1 MVLAFL
7 GVLGLCIAS
16 VAGLRGPH
24 HPKSTVSHHHYSPQK
39 DVKLTQD
46 TNLLHDATHLKED
59 MGPIA
64 AQLDFSK
71 MSEQEIEFHYFKV
84 HDIDN
89 NTKLDGL
96 EILYAIQH
104 TLHEH
109 NSAADESKSSDE
121 VHEDEEQV
129 KPEDELPWII
139 DFIDRVLEEDD
150 LDNDGYLGYVEY
162 VLGRQKDHI
171 AQAKRIGRNNIKQ

>member
-1 MVLAFL
+1 MVLAFFF
-7 GVLGLCIAS
+7 GLCIAA

-24 HPKSTVSHHHYSPQK
+24 HPKSAVSHHHYSPQK

-46 TNLLHDATHLKED
+46 IELLHDATHLKED

-64 AQLDFSK
+64 SQLDFSK

-96 EILYAIQH
+96 EILHAIQH

-109 NSAADESKSSDE
+109 NSAVDENRSSDE
-121 VHEDEEQV
+121 DREQV
-129 KPEDELPWII
+129 KPEDELPWIVE
-139 DFIDRVLEEDD
+139 FIDKVLEEDD

-171 AQAKRIGRNNIKQ
+171 AQAKRTARHNIQK